1 VSAQGKLRGRV
12 AVITGSASG
21 IGRSTALAMVA
32 EGASVVIA
40 DLDGEGAERVA
51 AEIERGGGIALATR
65 TDVSDQA
72 SVNAMVEATVARFG
86 RLDILVNNAAG
97 KGFRK
102 PFVESEVDEW
112 HSEIDIE
119 LMGTLFCCRAA
130 IPHMLARKSGRI
142 VSVTSGSGKAGTPN
156 RSLYAACKAAIAGF
170 SRSIAREL
178 ATDGI
183 TVNCVAPGPV
193 LTPRRARVAAEHPDL
208 ERTYYAGIPM
218 ARAAQ
223 PEEVAA
229 LIVYLASDDAA
240 YVTGQDI
247 SIDGGLYM

>member
-1 VSAQGKLRGRV
+1 VTREPRLQGRV

-21 IGRSTALAMVA
+21 IGHSTALAMVE
-32 EGASVVIA
+32 EGAAVVIA
-40 DLDGEGAERVA
+40 DLDGEGATRVA
-51 AEIERGGGIALATR
+51 GAIEEAGGSALAVR
-65 TDVSDQA
+65 TDVADQA
-72 SVNAMVEATVARFG
+72 SVNGMVDATIGRFG

-102 PFVESEVDEW
+102 LFVETDVDDW

-130 IPHMLARKSGRI
+130 IPHMLAQGSGRI
-142 VSVTSGSGKAGTPN
+142 ISVTSGSGKAGTPN

-178 ATDGI
+178 ATEGI

-193 LTPRRARVAAEHPDL
+193 LTPRRARVAQEHPDL
-208 ERTYYAGIPM
+208 EQTYYAGVPM
-218 ARAAQ
+218 GRAAQ
-223 PEEVAA
+223 PEEIAA
-229 LIVYLASDDAA
+229 IIVYLASDDAA
-240 YVTGQDI
+240 YITGQDI
-247 SIDGGLYM
+247 SVDGGFYM